1 MNKTEVTIE
10 QLAVMLDGRDYRKR
24 IKRKLLKLAEKS
36 GLVIVEFYPFEVVF
50 QTDVSKYDIGYSL
63 FYDMAKRWK
72 WFFNGHCVTWWDR
85 FPGIHETFGVKLDF
99 PCSKFEIKCNGY
111 PRCYGIVFEVTELGG
126 IKN

>member
-1 MNKTEVTIE
+1 MNKTEVTME

-63 FYDMAKRWK
+63 FYDMA
-72 WFFNGHCVTWWDR
+72 T
-85 FPGIHETFGVKLDF
+85 
-99 PCSKFEIKCNGY
+99 
-111 PRCYGIVFEVTELGG
+111 
-126 IKN
+126 